1 MADSRVKT
9 HHFDKKKEKKK
20 QETEEGKKTEIIEI
34 DEKKDDL
41 TTPERRNIDFA
52 AADAEMEEKGEE
64 ETVQKQVSTKRIWSK
79 KGLATSSALYQIAA
93 TPHRAVKDTEA
104 EDSKAE
110 RRSKRD
116 VDKETQEI
124 LKQMQTLSIQM
135 KQELDQLKAS
145 GASSA
150 DQISSQH
157 EALQQQVQ
165 KLTDIAHR
173 HDDEIDDLRGLS
185 DYTHELVM
193 ERECKE
199 SSLKMVIKSWPKEAN
214 YWDRV
219 RVTDWLLQKAQVE
232 QQTQQEHGYYSAAR
246 RFTLSPVTILTFQDA
261 NAQQTFEKYAY
272 TNFSGKHPLH
282 YWDSHGNRLQHW
294 KGGWHKIVITNYLSK
309 IDLTINMALTT
320 AMHILTTQP
329 STPYT
334 GTNHLSHRTRDK
346 QIYDLQARK
355 VIAKA
360 TYDKDKGILA
370 LITQGDLTDML
381 RNYWHEAWR
390 EAHKDHPR
398 YPSYNRYPYPV
409 TFAAARLEDE
419 KPGATEE

>member
-1 MADSRVKT
+1 MADSTVKT

-20 QETEEGKKTEIIEI
+20 RETEEGKKTEIIEI

-199 SSLKMVIKSWPKEAN
+199 SSLKMVIKS
-214 YWDRV
+214 
-219 RVTDWLLQKAQVE
+219 
-232 QQTQQEHGYYSAAR
+232 
-246 RFTLSPVTILTFQDA
+246 
-261 NAQQTFEKYAY
+261 
-272 TNFSGKHPLH
+272 
-282 YWDSHGNRLQHW
+282 
-294 KGGWHKIVITNYLSK
+294 
-309 IDLTINMALTT
+309 
-320 AMHILTTQP
+320 
-329 STPYT
+329 
-334 GTNHLSHRTRDK
+334 
-346 QIYDLQARK
+346 
-355 VIAKA
+355 
-360 TYDKDKGILA
+360 
-370 LITQGDLTDML
+370 
-381 RNYWHEAWR
+381 
-390 EAHKDHPR
+390 
-398 YPSYNRYPYPV
+398 
-409 TFAAARLEDE
+409 
-419 KPGATEE
+419 

>member
-1 MADSRVKT
+1 M
-9 HHFDKKKEKKK
+9 
-20 QETEEGKKTEIIEI
+20 
-34 DEKKDDL
+34 
-41 TTPERRNIDFA
+41 
-52 AADAEMEEKGEE
+52 
-64 ETVQKQVSTKRIWSK
+64 
-79 KGLATSSALYQIAA
+79 
-93 TPHRAVKDTEA
+93 
-104 EDSKAE
+104 
-110 RRSKRD
+110 
-116 VDKETQEI
+116 
-124 LKQMQTLSIQM
+124 
-135 KQELDQLKAS
+135 
-145 GASSA
+145 
-150 DQISSQH
+150 
-157 EALQQQVQ
+157 
-165 KLTDIAHR
+165 
-173 HDDEIDDLRGLS
+173 
-185 DYTHELVM
+185 
-193 ERECKE
+193 
-199 SSLKMVIKSWPKEAN
+199 
-214 YWDRV
+214 
-219 RVTDWLLQKAQVE
+219 TDWLLQKAQVE

-334 GTNHLSHRTRDK
+334 GTNHLSHRTTDK

-398 YPSYNRYPYPV
+398 YPSYNRIPIPSDICRSKVGRRKARGHGGV
-409 TFAAARLEDE
+409 TTGKTRPQQNNETQ
-419 KPGATEE
+419 ATKTDATTANKTESEATSVQTGLSKANGQQATTLQATTLQATTFQATSIKRRQPAKEQQHMLL